1 MELTKVN
8 SILDTL
14 SNAAP
19 AAKQKTSDNFERLV
33 AKASNKLQSQDKL
46 KSQDKLQSKDDLQNQ
61 NASQTADKTEDTA
74 ADSTVKENV
83 KTDSMDSNSTQA
95 ADADAKELKA
105 AVDELIKE
113 ENSKGE
119 LSEEALNLLNML
131 SMLLGTMDT
140 SDNSTGT
147 NAQGIVDSLKQ
158 KLNLTETKAAKIFA
172 MLDKLVNTQQFDS
185 LVKGSSEN
193 SANDIKKELFALL
206 NNLEKGLSKDVQV
219 NPKDGI
225 ISLKEVLPEIKQ
237 ALASKGN
244 SSEQKEASADKK
256 GEELLKALSA
266 DNKSENSD
274 PKISSFM
281 NKFSAVKNESI
292 NAVKEPEVINQKNL
306 AGDIIKTLKYMET
319 SSMKNLTVKI
329 NPKELGEVVVNIT
342 MEAGVMKA
350 SITASNKDAYNLI
363 QGNLQDINSRL
374 NNSDVKIA
382 NLSLNVYNEDT
393 TYYSNESG
401 RERNQQ
407 GSSKGNGN
415 VSAAAQAE
423 EVQEES
429 YLDSNVNKLA

>member
-74 ADSTVKENV
+74 ADNTVKESV

-266 DNKSENSD
+266 DDKSENSD
-274 PKISSFM
+274 PKISNFM
-281 NKFSAVKNESI
+281 NKFSAVKNESV